1 MNTVKWGFGMAP
13 LKPSTESKNRAALSI
28 VQAFVVGNSYINFET
43 LPDNISW
50 VKGIFNRVIQ
60 QDQWDWFTVN
70 MYLDYP
76 PLHDLLMI
84 VNGLQNLRKAI
95 LTRDPALGKAG
106 LLQLNNSHFLRYCNS
121 YLHFDITP
129 EEYLYILSRREEKE
143 ILKIGMTSRNVQT
156 RVNEINSAT
165 GVLYPYSVRKVFKV
179 KNAKKVEKEIHI
191 LLDKCRIRPD
201 REFFKIEY
209 SLACSIIDNYL
220 TATHQYYYNSI
231 KNVASVSCVKIT
243 WYTGGYTL
251 SPIIL
256 SYIIFHAGTS
266 ILSPDFSSTV

>member
-28 VQAFVVGNSYINFET
+28 VQAFVVGNGYINFET

-50 VKGIFNRVIQ
+50 VKGIFNRVIR

-76 PLHDLLMI
+76 PHHDLLMI

-95 LTRDPALGKAG
+95 LTRDTSLGKAG

-121 YLHFDITP
+121 YLHFDIKEQTP

-143 ILKIGMTSRNVQT
+143 ILKIGMTSRNVQM

-165 GVLYPYSVRKVFKV
+165 GVLYPYSARKVFKV
-179 KNAKKVEKEIHI
+179 KNAQKVEKEIHI
-191 LLDKCRIRPD
+191 LLDKYRIRPD

-220 TATHQYYYNSI
+220 TETHQYYYN
-231 KNVASVSCVKIT
+231 
-243 WYTGGYTL
+243 
-251 SPIIL
+251 
-256 SYIIFHAGTS
+256 
-266 ILSPDFSSTV
+266 

>member
-1 MNTVKWGFGMAP
+1 MSTVKWGFGMAP

-28 VQAFVVGNSYINFET
+28 VQAFIVGSSYINFET

-50 VKGIFNRVIQ
+50 VKGIFNRVIR

-76 PLHDLLMI
+76 PYHDLLMI

-95 LTRDPALGKAG
+95 LTRDTALGKEG
-106 LLQLNNSHFLRYCNS
+106 LLQLNTSHFLCYCNS
-121 YLHFDITP
+121 YLHFDIKKQTP

-165 GVLYPYSVRKVFKV
+165 GVLYSYSARKVFKV

-191 LLDKCRIRPD
+191 LLDNYRIRPD

-220 TATHQYYYNSI
+220 TETHQYYYN
-231 KNVASVSCVKIT
+231 
-243 WYTGGYTL
+243 
-251 SPIIL
+251 
-256 SYIIFHAGTS
+256 
-266 ILSPDFSSTV
+266 